1 MYNCLKASQFNKDL
15 LDELFQLTNDIRLI
29 NKKKKGNLF
38 LQTLLAHKRAM
49 LYFVQPSTRTYLSF
63 HAACQ
68 ILGMSII
75 EVRDEKTSSHAK
87 GESKEDALRTF
98 SSYSDI
104 IIMRHFESGF
114 VQEAAKLLSKTSR
127 PIPIINGG
135 SGKDEHPTQALLD
148 IYTLH
153 RSFDYLGTKLE
164 GKTILFCGDLL
175 RGRTVRSLCQ
185 LLSLF
190 KGIKI
195 LFSAPK
201 EFQISQ
207 DILNCLEKNSIKYE
221 VHYELDKLLPRMDAI
236 YVTRVQKE
244 HDSRG
249 FTSQDIC
256 TKKFLLTREKLP
268 LLKPNCRILH
278 PLPRIDELDT
288 AIDDDSRVDYWR
300 QERNGMWTR
309 VALLIKIFSLEQE
322 ILDYKSNNL

>member
-1 MYNCLKASQFNKDL
+1 MYHCLKASQFDREL
-15 LDELFQLTNDIRLI
+15 LDKLFQLTNDIRLI
-29 NKKKKGNLF
+29 NKTKEGSLF
-38 LQTLLAHKRAM
+38 LQNLLSHKRAM

-68 ILGMSII
+68 IVGMSVI

-87 GESKEDALRTF
+87 GETKKDALRTF

-114 VQEAAKLLSKTSR
+114 AREASELLSKTSR
-127 PIPIINGG
+127 PLPIVNAG

-148 IYTLH
+148 IYTLR
-153 RSFDYLGTKLE
+153 RSFEYLGTTLE

-185 LLSLF
+185 LLVLF

-207 DILNCLEKNSIKYE
+207 DILDYLTKNFVEYEIYSDLDSILSKA
-221 VHYELDKLLPRMDAI
+221 DAV
-236 YVTRVQKE
+236 YMTRIQKE
-244 HDSRG
+244 HDCEKFQS
-249 FTSQDIC
+249 DNIC
-256 TKKFLLTREKLP
+256 TKKFSLTKEKLS

-278 PLPRIDELDT
+278 PLPRVDELDSR
-288 AIDDDSRVDYWR
+288 IDDDLRADYWR
-300 QERNGMWTR
+300 QERNGMWAR
-309 VALLIKIFSLEQE
+309 AALLIKIFSLEE
-322 ILDYKSNNL
+322 EVSKNIERFA